1 VVHWLR
7 RFHSFH
13 RSRGSNVE
21 TGAPSRYRWVVL
33 FALFLVTM
41 VSQIQWLA
49 HAPIATAAQAYFGF
63 DSVVPINRL
72 AEMYMLVYLV
82 ACIPASWVID
92 RLGTRAG
99 VGFGAAV
106 LGVAGL
112 MKGLYADEYVVVLW
126 SQIALSVA
134 QPFIINAPTAVASQ
148 WFPVVERGTAVGI
161 ASLAQFVGIILVMIV
176 TPLAI
181 QAGDRTDPALI
192 PVIMR
197 WYGWACL
204 AAAVVCL
211 GLFREGTGA
220 RVADATAGVRS
231 FFGGVRHILSL
242 RDVRRTV
249 LLFLVGLGIFNAV
262 TTCIDSICRIKGF
275 DVDQSGLVGAIMLV
289 GGVVGAVVLPLISDR
304 IRRRKAVLAAALLGV
319 VPALAGLALF
329 TDFGV
334 VMAFSFLVGFFV
346 TGAGPVG
353 FQYAA
358 EVGGASTESTSQGL
372 MLLAG
377 QVSGLVFVE
386 AMGDDRMIQGVMWA
400 FVGLSLAAGALAL
413 TLKESPMMTSGK
425 TVKAGTSA

>member
-1 VVHWLR
+1 MD
-7 RFHSFH
+7 
-13 RSRGSNVE
+13 
-21 TGAPSRYRWVVL
+21 TGAPSPRSSGYRWVVL

-49 HAPIATAAQAYFGF
+49 HAPIATDAMRFFGF
-63 DSVVPINRL
+63 TDVVPINRL

-112 MKGLYADEYVVVLW
+112 VKGLYADNYVVVLW
-126 SQIALSVA
+126 AQVALSVA

-148 WFPVVERGTAVGI
+148 WFPVNERGTAVGI

-181 QAGDRTDPALI
+181 QVGDKADPALI
-192 PVIMR
+192 PVVMR

-204 AAAVVCL
+204 GAAVVCL
-211 GLFREGTGA
+211 GLFREGAGA
-220 RVADATAGVRS
+220 RQSDPTAGVRS

-262 TTCIDSICRIKGF
+262 TTCIDSICRVKGMGEE
-275 DVDQSGLVGAIMLV
+275 QSGLVGAIMLV

-304 IRRRKAVLAAALLGV
+304 IRRRKAVLAAALIGV

-329 TDFGV
+329 TDFAV

-358 EVGGASTESTSQGL
+358 EVGGANTESTSQGL

-386 AMGDDRMIQGVMWA
+386 AMGKDAWIQTVMWA
-400 FVGLSLAAGALAL
+400 FVGLTMLSGVLAL
-413 TLKESPMMTSGK
+413 TLKESPMMSPGK
-425 TVKAGTSA
+425 AIDPAPGA